1 MKETGEEDIFGGED
15 SSEEEPTLL
24 EIKLMLSSI
33 QSSITSI
40 LSENVKFREDMEELK
55 KLLRS
60 NEREL
65 KELKASL
72 DKANKQNALLLK
84 ELLGT
89 KTKLNEQTERIDSL
103 IELLDNLEQYS
114 TKNSLKIHGIP
125 ENIYTSTEEVV
136 LKVAEA
142 VNVPV
147 AAEDIEISHKLR
159 RRNGMKP
166 IIVKFCNHKVKSRLY
181 KERTKLKSVK
191 ISDLYPSYASAATKQ
206 NRIFINENLTPYRAD
221 LVRQAN
227 DMKADGLLS
236 SVWTV
241 DGKVFVKTSPS
252 GNPVR
257 IYSEDHLDEL

>member
-1 MKETGEEDIFGGED
+1 M
-15 SSEEEPTLL
+15 
-24 EIKLMLSSI
+24 
-33 QSSITSI
+33 
-40 LSENVKFREDMEELK
+40 
-55 KLLRS
+55 
-60 NEREL
+60 
-65 KELKASL
+65 
-72 DKANKQNALLLK
+72 
-84 ELLGT
+84 
-89 KTKLNEQTERIDSL
+89 
-103 IELLDNLEQYS
+103 
-114 TKNSLKIHGIP
+114 HGIP

-159 RRNGMKP
+159 QRNGMKP
-166 IIVKFCNHKVKSRLY
+166 IIVKFCSHKVKSRLY

-191 ISDLYPSYASAATKQ
+191 ISDLSPSYASAATKQ

-236 SVWTV
+236 SVWTL

-252 GNPVR
+252 GNPNLCTVIVSNTNTSKVIIVGDWNTTLHSIDKYGGR
-257 IYSEDHLDEL
+257 PWFGTNYRNLLLHFMDELGLVDAYRALHPKRKVFTYESKPLKLKSRIDLFIISQSLKPNIRK

>member
-1 MKETGEEDIFGGED
+1 
-15 SSEEEPTLL
+15 
-24 EIKLMLSSI
+24 
-33 QSSITSI
+33 
-40 LSENVKFREDMEELK
+40 
-55 KLLRS
+55 
-60 NEREL
+60 EL

-72 DKANKQNALLLK
+72 DKANKQNALLQK

-103 IELLDNLEQYS
+103 IESLDNLE
-114 TKNSLKIHGIP
+114 KNSLEIHGIP

-136 LKVAEA
+136 LKA

-166 IIVKFCNHKVKSRLY
+166 IIVKFCSHKVKSRLY

-227 DMKADGLLS
+227 DVKTDGLLS
-236 SVWTV
+236 SVWTL

-257 IYSEDHLDEL
+257 IYSEDDLDEL